1 MSLIELKNI
10 YFAYE
15 KGGTPVFSD
24 LNFRAEEGKC
34 VMVTGDNGSGK
45 TTLFRIINGLSFPQK
60 GEYLYKGSAI
70 TESYLKD
77 NACAKRFHKDIGY
90 LFQNPDTMLFN
101 SSVYD
106 EVAFG
111 PRQMGLSDEEVAA
124 RVGDCLRLFGIEDL
138 AEKVPYHLSGG
149 QKKWVALASVM
160 ALSPEVLVLDEP
172 FAGLDSGKEAWL
184 ADFLGEL
191 KAAGKTL
198 VIATHKE
205 DVLEGLADVKVELQP
220 RATDMA

>member
-10 YFAYE
+10 YFGYE
-15 KGGTPVFSD
+15 KGEPVLED
-24 LNFRAEEGKC
+24 LSLSVEEGSCLIVK
-34 VMVTGDNGSGK
+34 GDNGSGK
-45 TTLFRIINGLSFPQK
+45 TTLFRILNGLSFPEK
-60 GEYLYKGSAI
+60 GEYFYKGALI
-70 TESYLKD
+70 TEDYLKD
-77 NACAKRFHKDIGY
+77 NSRAKRFHKDIGY

-111 PRQMGLSDEEVAA
+111 PRQMGLSDEEVDR
-124 RVGDCLRLFGIEDL
+124 RVRECLELFGIEAL
-138 AEKVPYHLSGG
+138 ADKVPYHLSGG

-172 FAGLDSGKEAWL
+172 FAGLDSSKEAWL
-184 ADFLGEL
+184 IGFLAEL

-198 VIATHKE
+198 IIATHKE
-205 DVLEGLADVKVELQP
+205 EIIKSLADEAFRLG
-220 RATDMA
+220 